1 MGCCTAQIRDAD
13 AEDGADLPYFRSG
26 RGSSWLGYREE
37 CLGKGTSVRGK
48 KLRELSLCAEQGV
61 AAGSRRMGQRSRAE
75 EGFCAKII
83 LVSAHRF
90 QRRAEKR
97 AGGASGSCLTCPR
110 CERGGSREGA
120 CVHIPVCRVSLP
132 PFPRVPALAGNVISS

>member
-1 MGCCTAQIRDAD
+1 MSSAFVQSRVL
-13 AEDGADLPYFRSG
+13 LP
-26 RGSSWLGYREE
+26 
-37 CLGKGTSVRGK
+37 
-48 KLRELSLCAEQGV
+48 
-61 AAGSRRMGQRSRAE
+61 AAGGWVR
-75 EGFCAKII
+75 EGEPRKGFVPKII